1 MTAALEVKKLTAGYR
16 GFPIVNDVDLRI
28 EAGTAVAVVGPNG
41 AGKSTLLKAIMGLLE
56 GTEGMVKLGDLDISG
71 WKPQRISSHGMGYV
85 PQVANVF
92 PSMTVRENLEI
103 GAHLDRS
110 LFAQREEEVLAVFPD
125 LKPALKR
132 QAGTLSGGQRVMLAI
147 GRVLMSRP
155 KVILLDEPTAGLAP
169 KYAARVWEIVDTIA
183 KSGVGLGI
191 VEQNVETALEGAQ
204 QVYALI
210 NGRNAMSG
218 STAEVDSESLGR
230 LFMDNLEVR
239 ISGRD

>member
-1 MTAALEVKKLTAGYR
+1 KLTAGYR

-204 QVYALI
+204 QVYTLI